1 MFYRGLV
8 MKMNERRVIIKK
20 AHSIVDLLS
29 ASGGMIAVVFICLMK
44 FATAFSRLSFE
55 LGVISL
61 MFLARS
67 TNIRS
72 DYGNGVLPSISEANN
87 KSVQYTD
94 V

>member
-1 MFYRGLV
+1 
-8 MKMNERRVIIKK
+8 MKMNESRVIIKK
-20 AHSIVDLLS
+20 AHSIVELLS
-29 ASGGMIAVVFICLMK
+29 ASGGMIAVVFICFMS
-44 FATAFSRLSFE
+44 FATAFSKLSFD

-87 KSVQYTD
+87 KSVKYSD